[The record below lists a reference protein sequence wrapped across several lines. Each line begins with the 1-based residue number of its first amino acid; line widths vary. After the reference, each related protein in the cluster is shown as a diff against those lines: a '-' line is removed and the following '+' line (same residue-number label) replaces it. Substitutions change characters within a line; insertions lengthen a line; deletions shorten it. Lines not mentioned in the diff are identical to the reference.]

1 MFQICFREK
10 LNYIPLWVFL
20 IRNMSSLNCI
30 YYENK
35 NNSSSDIYE
44 KKTIKIKSKIGKLL
58 DDTNKIKNL
67 EN

>member
-1 MFQICFREK
+1 MFQICLREK
-10 LNYIPLWVFL
+10 LNYVPLWVFL

-44 KKTIKIKSKIGKLL
+44 IITR
-58 DDTNKIKNL
+58 
-67 EN
+67 